1 MFLMHLAKFRYALFY
16 FCNLICY
23 ACAGVRLR
31 MHSKQW
37 IFFDSVI
44 LLLMIG

>member
-1 MFLMHLAKFRYALFY
+1 MFLMRLAKFRYALFY
-16 FCNLICY
+16 LCNLLRY
-23 ACAGVRLR
+23 ACAGAYIR
-31 MHSKQW
+31 KQW